1 MYLFTA
7 DVNVF
12 RNQVRH

>member
-7 DVNVF
+7 NKRVY
-12 RNQVRH
+12 